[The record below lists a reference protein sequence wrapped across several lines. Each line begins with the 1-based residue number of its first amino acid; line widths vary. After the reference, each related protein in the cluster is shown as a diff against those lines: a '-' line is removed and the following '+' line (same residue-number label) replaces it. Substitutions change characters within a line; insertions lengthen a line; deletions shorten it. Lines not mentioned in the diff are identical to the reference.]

1 MALKRCGW
9 CSQDP
14 LLVTYHDE
22 EWGVPVH
29 EDNRLFEML
38 VLESMQSGLS
48 WMTIL
53 RKRKA
58 FQVAFCQFEAGKVAQ
73 FGSKEFEG
81 LLGNADI
88 VRNRAKLEAAIAN
101 ARATLQV
108 KEKYGSL
115 DTFLWRVVDGKPLVH
130 RWTDYHEAPAKTS
143 ESEILAK
150 ECKEHG
156 FRFIGPTVA
165 YSLMQAVGMV
175 NDHEV
180 TCFRHEEVSV
190 PVPVSG
196 KKTTAVRK
204 RQARLTDRGA
214 QDLR

>member
-1 MALKRCGW
+1 MALIRCGW

-14 LLVTYHDE
+14 LLITYHDE

-58 FQVAFCQFEAGKVAQ
+58 FRIAFYQFDVRKVAK
-73 FGSKEFEG
+73 FGSKESEK
-81 LLGNADI
+81 LLANPGI
-88 VRNRAKLEAAIAN
+88 IRNRAKIEAAVAN
-101 ARATLQV
+101 AHATLRVQ
-108 KEKYGSL
+108 EKYGSL
-115 DTFLWRVVDGKPLVH
+115 DSFLWRVVDGKPLVH
-130 RWTDYHEAPAKTS
+130 RWADLHEAPAKTP

-165 YSLMQAVGMV
+165 YSFMQAVGMV

-180 TCFRHEEVSV
+180 KCFRHKEVSV
-190 PVPVSG
+190 P
-196 KKTTAVRK
+196 
-204 RQARLTDRGA
+204 
-214 QDLR
+214 

>member
-1 MALKRCGW
+1 MARKRCGW
-9 CSQDP
+9 SSQDP
-14 LLVTYHDE
+14 LLIVYHDE

-58 FQVAFCQFEAGKVAQ
+58 FQIAFRQFEPAKVAQ
-73 FGSKEFEG
+73 FGSQELEQ
-81 LLGNADI
+81 LLANADI
-88 VRNRAKLEAAIAN
+88 VRNRAKLEAAVAN
-101 ARATLQV
+101 ARATLLVQ
-108 KEKYGSL
+108 EKYGSL
-115 DTFLWRVVDGKPLVH
+115 DAFLWRVVDGKPLVH
-130 RWTDYHEAPAKTS
+130 RWSDYHEAPAKTA

-150 ECKEHG
+150 ECREHG
-156 FRFIGPTVA
+156 FRFVGPTVA

-180 TCFRHEEVSV
+180 TCFRHEA
-190 PVPVSG
+190 VSG
-196 KKTTAVRK
+196 KKNLAAPKRK
-204 RQARLTDRGA
+204 KTD
-214 QDLR
+214 